1 MRDELTLNASLKGY
15 PMWAEPCELTE
26 LGGKG
31 WHVLDGMRSFP
42 LAVLRRTALEHNI
55 AWMQAFANRKGA
67 LLAPHGKTT
76 LSPELMRMQLAGG
89 AWGLTLANAHQVQVG
104 IEAGAKNIIIANQVV
119 AQADLD
125 GLEALL
131 VAHPDVHIWFLMDDK
146 AHLEILHAWSERR
159 QSPRR
164 WNLLLEI
171 GMDGQRT
178 GCRSV
183 EQALE
188 LAQAIHDS
196 PCALLGGVECYEGGL
211 AHCVSDEDSR
221 AVSALVD
228 RVNETVRRIDDLAL
242 WAGTQVLISAG
253 GSAVFDLVVPM
264 LAQRA
269 LRLPMHGVLRSGC
282 YVTHDHGRY
291 AQFLKLL
298 EQREGLSESLK
309 PALEVW
315 TLVQSVPEPGLALL
329 TCGRRDISFDQQMP
343 TPVWWAPAGLRA
355 GDAVHSAPSEWQV
368 TALNDQHAYLRFD
381 ASRSSPRI
389 GDRVAL
395 GVSHPCTTFDRW
407 RWMAVIEDDGRI
419 SGAISTRF

>member
-1 MRDELTLNASLKGY
+1 MHDELTLNASLKGY
-15 PMWAEPCELTE
+15 PMWAEPCALSA

-31 WHVLDGMRSFP
+31 WHVLDDELSFP
-42 LAVLRRTALEHNI
+42 LAVLRRSALAHNI
-55 AWMQAFANRKGA
+55 AWMQAFADRKGA

-76 LSPELMRMQLAGG
+76 LSPELMRMQMAGG
-89 AWGLTLANAHQVQVG
+89 AWGLTLANAHQVHVG
-104 IEAGAKNIIIANQVV
+104 IAAGAKNIIIANQVV
-119 AQADLD
+119 ALADLD
-125 GLEALL
+125 GLDALL
-131 VAHPDVHIWFLMDDK
+131 DADATLRIWFLVDHIT
-146 AHLEILHAWSERR
+146 HLDILRTWSARR
-159 QSPRR
+159 QSTRQ
-164 WNLLLEI
+164 WDVLLEI
-171 GMDGQRT
+171 GMDGQRA

-183 EQALE
+183 EQALA
-188 LAQAIHDS
+188 LAQAIQES
-196 PCALLGGVECYEGGL
+196 PVARLGGVECYEGGL
-211 AHCVSDEDSR
+211 AHCVSDDDSR
-221 AVSALVD
+221 AVAALVD
-228 RVNETVRRIDDLAL
+228 RVNETVRQIDELAL
-242 WAGTQVLISAG
+242 WDSTQVLVSAG

-298 EQREGLSESLK
+298 EQREGLSDSLK

-343 TPVWWAPAGLRA
+343 SPVGWAPAAKGPGDSVQDVPA
-355 GDAVHSAPSEWQV
+355 GWQV
-368 TALNDQHAYLRFD
+368 SALNDQHAYLRFNP
-381 ASRSSPRI
+381 SQPSPQI

-395 GVSHPCTTFDRW
+395 GVSHPCTTFDKW

-419 SGAISTRF
+419 SGAISTNF